1 MSGPFKMKSAAHGGP
16 MRRNFPSA
24 FPKLDILLDGESIGS
39 GSDKRSSEEARL
51 KAEQQ
56 SKLNTYIEDK
66 NTDAANASVGD
77 VSTED
82 WNENKDNVQFK
93 HDEKLKKDVTTKSGK
108 VLEHKKVE
116 YTGQD
121 KIDYDNKQKEIAK
134 AKKDAEVAAYYE
146 KQKKKNN

>member
-1 MSGPFKMKSAAHGGP
+1 MKNSALRMSAKSGSP
-16 MRRNFPSA
+16 MQANYASPA
-24 FPKLDILLDGESIGS
+24 KKLDILLDGESIGS
-39 GSDKRSSEEARL
+39 GSDKRSSAEARL

-66 NTDAANASVGD
+66 NTDAANASVRD

-93 HDEKLKKDVTTKSGK
+93 HDEELKKDVTTKSGK
-108 VLEHKKVE
+108 VLEHKNVE

-121 KIDYDNKQKEIAK
+121 KIDYDNKQKQLKKE
-134 AKKDAEVAAYYE
+134 KKDAEVAAYYE
-146 KQKKKNN
+146 EQKKKNN